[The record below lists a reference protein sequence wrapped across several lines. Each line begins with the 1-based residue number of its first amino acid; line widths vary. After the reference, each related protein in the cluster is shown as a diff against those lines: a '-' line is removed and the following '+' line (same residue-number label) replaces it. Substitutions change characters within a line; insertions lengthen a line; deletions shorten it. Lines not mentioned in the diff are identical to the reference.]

1 MQYITQQNQIKVKT
15 LLREFISGKSTET
28 FIIVLI
34 VLNILAFILGTE
46 TAISL
51 RYSSILYWFEIVSIA
66 IFSLEYILRVITA
79 KSIKTLF
86 KPLMLIDFLVLF
98 FYYCSLGIDV
108 RFLWILRLS
117 RIFMILRL
125 ERFNNGISLIIKV
138 FERKKEQ
145 LGIVIFFFAL
155 ILLITASLMYF
166 IEGNV
171 QEGFSSIPKAL
182 WWSVITFTTVG
193 YGDVYPVTILGKIIA
208 TIVAIFGIA
217 LYGLITSIFSSG
229 FIEETTKDKE

>member
-1 MQYITQQNQIKVKT
+1 
-15 LLREFISGKSTET
+15 
-28 FIIVLI
+28 
-34 VLNILAFILGTE
+34 
-46 TAISL
+46 
-51 RYSSILYWFEIVSIA
+51 
-66 IFSLEYILRVITA
+66 
-79 KSIKTLF
+79 
-86 KPLMLIDFLVLF
+86 MLIDFLVLF

-108 RFLWILRLS
+108 RFLRILRLS